1 MPAKEYAL
9 YKGENMLAIGT
20 LQEIA
25 NEMKIKLSS
34 VRYIKTP
41 SYQKRGTGKNRHVLV
56 DLEETK

>member
-1 MPAKEYAL
+1 MPVKEYAL

-25 NEMKIKLSS
+25 NEMKIKINS

-41 SYQKRGTGKNRHVLV
+41 SYQKRGTDKNRRVLV
-56 DLEETK
+56 DLEEA